1 MHEELVPRASAANF
15 SQPTPATPSNAVTPS
30 PAVSPPGRSRGLLVA
45 PLQHSLHPSQG
56 IHAIGPR
63 GKACS
68 VLYLYGAA
76 QAMALAASTSS
87 TTFDP
92 RSMYLPSIGALVGFY
107 HARLGFPVKETWLD
121 AVKAGNCDSF
131 DGLTYSN
138 VSCYCPDANKTI
150 LGHLGQ

>member
-1 MHEELVPRASAANF
+1 
-15 SQPTPATPSNAVTPS
+15 
-30 PAVSPPGRSRGLLVA
+30 
-45 PLQHSLHPSQG
+45 
-56 IHAIGPR
+56 
-63 GKACS
+63 
-68 VLYLYGAA
+68 
-76 QAMALAASTSS
+76 
-87 TTFDP
+87 
-92 RSMYLPSIGALVGFY
+92 MYLPSIGALVGFY